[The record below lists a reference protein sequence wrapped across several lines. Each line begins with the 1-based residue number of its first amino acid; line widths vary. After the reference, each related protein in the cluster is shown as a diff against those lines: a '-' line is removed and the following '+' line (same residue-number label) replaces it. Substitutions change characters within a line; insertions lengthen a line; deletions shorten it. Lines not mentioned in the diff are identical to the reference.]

1 MRGIVVIKITAV
13 PGMVAVGAVGA
24 AGLRDAAVVLVLDLV
39 LVPVRQP
46 ESML

>member
-13 PGMVAVGAVGA
+13 PGMVAVAGA
-24 AGLRDAAVVLVLDLV
+24 AGLRDAAVVLVLALV